1 MHLVDWLCVCLP
13 LLAVFSIGLYTRRH
27 LASVADFM
35 SGSRLGGRY
44 LLAVARGEM
53 WAGAVMFVAAFE
65 VIGKSGFTVAGWWTW
80 IQVPALLIVAVS
92 GFVVYRYRETRALT
106 LAQFFELRYS
116 RNYRRFAGALGF
128 VAGIV
133 NFGFTPAIG
142 ARALVYFLGL
152 PPVVELGGLTLP
164 TYVPLMG
171 VFLGITLSLAITG
184 GLITVMITDCVEGIM
199 SQLFYIAIAAA
210 LIVMFS
216 WSQISEV
223 LAARPPG
230 QSWLNPVDTAQ
241 MTDFNVWYMLM
252 NIFVGVYGTMAWQNA
267 SAYNSAALTPHE
279 GRMGYILG
287 RWRES
292 GRLGIVLMLGIC
304 ALTFLAHPD
313 FAPAAARAHQAIGE
327 IERPQIQE
335 QMRVPIALS
344 ELLPIGI
351 KGLLC
356 AVLLM
361 GIFGG
366 DSTHLH
372 SWGGIFVQDV
382 VMPFRRRPPS
392 PAQHIRLLRW
402 GVTGV
407 AVWAFLFGTFFPQ
420 MDYILMWWQ
429 ITMGIF
435 IGGAGSAIIGGL
447 YWRKGTTAGAWVAT
461 VAGSVLS
468 GGGIVTRQLL
478 GPVFPLTGMQVS
490 FFSCLIAIGLYVV
503 VSLLTCKEDFNL
515 ERMLH
520 RGPYADPHEPTRAA
534 PSASRPSFWAR
545 LVGID
550 AEFSRRDRWVA
561 GALVTWTLFW
571 FGVVVVG
578 TLWNV
583 LAPWPLA
590 RWSAFWHVAG
600 FWVPAATVLVTGIW
614 FTVGGV
620 HDIRAF
626 FRRLRGRAID
636 PLDNGI
642 VAAPAAPGPA
652 APPR

>member
-1 MHLVDWLCVCLP
+1 
-13 LLAVFSIGLYTRRH
+13 
-27 LASVADFM
+27 
-35 SGSRLGGRY
+35 
-44 LLAVARGEM
+44 
-53 WAGAVMFVAAFE
+53 
-65 VIGKSGFTVAGWWTW
+65 
-80 IQVPALLIVAVS
+80 
-92 GFVVYRYRETRALT
+92 
-106 LAQFFELRYS
+106 
-116 RNYRRFAGALGF
+116 
-128 VAGIV
+128 
-133 NFGFTPAIG
+133 
-142 ARALVYFLGL
+142 
-152 PPVVELGGLTLP
+152 
-164 TYVPLMG
+164 
-171 VFLGITLSLAITG
+171 
-184 GLITVMITDCVEGIM
+184 M

-292 GRLGIVLMLGIC
+292 GRLSIVLMLGIC

-344 ELLPIGI
+344 VLLPIGI

-382 VMPFRRRPPS
+382 VMPFRQRPPN
-392 PAQHIRLLRW
+392 PTQHIRLLRW

-461 VAGSVLS
+461 VTGSVLS

-478 GPVFPLTGMQVS
+478 GPAFPLTGMQVS
-490 FFSCLIAIGLYVV
+490 FFSCLIAIGLYVL

-515 ERMLH
+515 ERLLH

-534 PSASRPSFWAR
+534 PSAPRPSFWAR

-620 HDIRAF
+620 QDIRAF
-626 FRRLRGRAID
+626 FRRLRGRTID

-642 VAAPAAPGPA
+642 VAAPTAPGPA
-652 APPR
+652 APRR